1 MVFTLIYLF
10 LFQWCFVSLGSLQ
23 PCTCTVECGCV
34 EHQGEGLGDDNGP
47 VPNCPIDVKDVP
59 KVRTIGLRAT
69 SILFQ
74 QVAIFVFTSNFFRFR

>member
-1 MVFTLIYLF
+1 M
-10 LFQWCFVSLGSLQ
+10 SLGSLQ

-74 QVAIFVFTSNFFRFR
+74 QVAIFVFTSTFFRFR

>member
-1 MVFTLIYLF
+1 M
-10 LFQWCFVSLGSLQ
+10 SLGSLQ

-69 SILFQ
+69 SRYFFSRLPYLFSR
-74 QVAIFVFTSNFFRFR
+74 ATSSGLDKPRKFEFAMHYL